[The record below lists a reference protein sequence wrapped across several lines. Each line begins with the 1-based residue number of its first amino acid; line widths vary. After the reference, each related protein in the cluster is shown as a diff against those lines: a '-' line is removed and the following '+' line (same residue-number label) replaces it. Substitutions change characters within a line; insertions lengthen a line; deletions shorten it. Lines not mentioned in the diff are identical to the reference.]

1 MNIEIIHVWNDM
13 NDRLTNFVNGKVND
27 SELTKDIVQDVFLKV
42 FSKSDTLK
50 HKDKLV
56 SWIYQITRNEIINHF
71 RNVNFYNPSIEIEE
85 EEINKIKLTSELAE
99 CVRPVIDSLPQKYK
113 EALILSDIENIPQK
127 EIAER
132 LNISY
137 SGLKSRVQ
145 RAREMLKS
153 TCEQRCDIS
162 TDVYGDILDYKPKKY
177 SKKYNEDDNCNQ
189 SCN

>member
-1 MNIEIIHVWNDM
+1 MSTEIIHVWNDM
-13 NDRLTNFVNGKVND
+13 NDRLTSFVNGKVKNP
-27 SELTKDIVQDVFLKV
+27 ELTKDIVQDIFLKV

-85 EEINKIKLTSELAE
+85 EEISEIKLTSELAE

-145 RAREMLKS
+145 RARELLKS
-153 TCEQRCDIS
+153 TCEQCCDIS
-162 TDVYGDILDYKPKKY
+162 TDVYGDILDYKPKGYNLKY
-177 SKKYNEDDNCNQ
+177 KENDNC
-189 SCN
+189 SKPCD

>member
-1 MNIEIIHVWNDM
+1 MDTGITEVWNDM
-13 NDRLTNFVNGKVND
+13 NDRLTNFVNGKVKD

-50 HKDKLV
+50 NKDKLV

-71 RNVNFYNPSIEIEE
+71 RNVNFYNPSVEIEE
-85 EEINKIKLTSELAE
+85 EEINEIKLTSELAE

-127 EIAER
+127 EIAKK

-145 RAREMLKS
+145 RAREMLKD
-153 TCEQRCDIS
+153 TCEECCDIS
-162 TDVYGDILDYKPKKY
+162 TDVYGDVLDYK
-177 SKKYNEDDNCNQ
+177 SKGYNMKCNDDDNCNQ
-189 SCN
+189 SCD

>member
-1 MNIEIIHVWNDM
+1 MNAEIIHVWNDM
-13 NDRLTNFVNGKVND
+13 NDRLTSFVYGKVKD

-42 FSKSDTLK
+42 FSKNDTLK

-71 RNVNFYNPSIEIEE
+71 RNANFYNPSIAIEE
-85 EEINKIKLTSELAE
+85 DEINDKKLTSELAN

-153 TCEQRCDIS
+153 TCEQCCDIS
-162 TDVYGDILDYKPKKY
+162 TDVYGDILDYKPKGHSDKF
-177 SKKYNEDDNCNQ
+177 NEDDNCNQ

>member
-1 MNIEIIHVWNDM
+1 MDTGITEVWNDM
-13 NDRLTNFVNGKVND
+13 NDRLTNFVNGKVKD

-85 EEINKIKLTSELAE
+85 EEINEIKLTSELAE
-99 CVRPVIDSLPQKYK
+99 CVRPVIDSLPDKYK

-127 EIAER
+127 EIAKR

-145 RAREMLKS
+145 RARELLKS
-153 TCEQRCDIS
+153 TCEQCCDIS
-162 TDVYGDILDYKPKKY
+162 TDVYGDVIDYKAK
-177 SKKYNEDDNCNQ
+177 NCNP

>member
-1 MNIEIIHVWNDM
+1 MNTEIIHVWNEM
-13 NDRLTNFVNGKVND
+13 NDRLTNFVNGKVKD

-50 HKDKLV
+50 HKEKLV

-71 RNVNFYNPSIEIEE
+71 RNVNFYNPSVAIQED
-85 EEINKIKLTSELAE
+85 EINDRKLTSELAK

-153 TCEQRCDIS
+153 TCEQCCDIS
-162 TDVYGDILDYKPKKY
+162 TDVYGDILDYKPKGY
-177 SKKYNEDDNCNQ
+177 SKKFNTDDNCNQ
-189 SCN
+189 SCD

>member
-1 MNIEIIHVWNDM
+1 MDTGITEVWNDM
-13 NDRLTNFVNGKVND
+13 NDRLTNFVNGKVKD

-50 HKDKLV
+50 NKDKLV

-85 EEINKIKLTSELAE
+85 EEINEIKLTSELAE
-99 CVRPVIDSLPQKYK
+99 CVRPVIDSLPEKYK

-153 TCEQRCDIS
+153 TCEQCCDIS
-162 TDVYGDILDYKPKKY
+162 TDAYGDILDYKPKG
-177 SKKYNEDDNCNQ
+177 YNERYKENNNC
-189 SCN
+189 SKPCD

>member
-1 MNIEIIHVWNDM
+1 MSAEILHVWNDM
-13 NDRLTNFVNGKVND
+13 NDRLTNFVNGKVKD

-71 RNVNFYNPSIEIEE
+71 RNANFYNPSVVIEE
-85 EEINKIKLTSELAE
+85 DEINDQKLTSELAE

-127 EIAER
+127 EIAKR

-145 RAREMLKS
+145 RARELLKS
-153 TCEQRCDIS
+153 TCEQCCDIS
-162 TDVYGDILDYKPKKY
+162 TDVYGDILDYKPKGNSDKF
-177 SKKYNEDDNCNQ
+177 NQDDNCNQ
-189 SCN
+189 CCN